1 MSQSIQRAIE
11 ILEYVSVQ
19 PRTPSEVGAHFDIHR
34 STALRT
40 LQTLT
45 ESGLTRRREDGRY
58 GVGYRL
64 AGLANL
70 ALDQFDLANI
80 AHPYLQEL
88 GRRCGHTVHLAA
100 VQGRSIVY
108 ADKIEQPGMVRL
120 YSQIGHPV
128 TIHTSGVVKAI
139 LAYQAPEFVEHVLSS
154 VDFSRYTATTITSRE
169 QFLEQL
175 AQVVERGYAVDDG
188 EYEDF
193 LHCVAMP
200 LRDATGQVTGA
211 VSITALKARA
221 TMDDLVDLLPALRTT
236 TTTIS
241 KELGWRP

>member
-19 PRTPSEVGAHFDIHR
+19 PRTQSEVAAHFGIHR

-64 AGLANL
+64 AGLADL
-70 ALDQFDLANI
+70 ALEQFDLANI
-80 AHPYLQEL
+80 AHPHLADL

-128 TIHTSGVVKAI
+128 TVHTSGVSKAI
-139 LAYQAPEFVEHVLSS
+139 LAYREPEFVDHVLEST
-154 VDFSRYTATTITSRE
+154 DFARYTPTTITTRE
-169 QFLEQL
+169 EFLDQL
-175 AQVVERGYAVDDG
+175 AHVPERGYAVDDG

-193 LHCVAMP
+193 VNCVAMP
-200 LRDATGQVTGA
+200 LRDATGRVTGA

-221 TMDDLVDLLPALRTT
+221 SLHDLTRLLPALEAT

-241 KELGWRP
+241 EELGWRP

>member
-1 MSQSIQRAIE
+1 
-11 ILEYVSVQ
+11 
-19 PRTPSEVGAHFDIHR
+19 
-34 STALRT
+34 
-40 LQTLT
+40 
-45 ESGLTRRREDGRY
+45 
-58 GVGYRL
+58 VGYRL

-128 TIHTSGVVKAI
+128 TIHTSGVGKAI
-139 LAYQAPEFVEHVLSS
+139 LAHQAPEFVEHVLSS

>member
-11 ILEYVSVQ
+11 ILEYVSVR
-19 PRTPSEVGAHFDIHR
+19 PRTQSDVAAHFNVHR

-58 GVGYRL
+58 CVGYRL

-70 ALDQFDLANI
+70 ALEQFDLANI
-80 AHPYLQEL
+80 AHPHLQDL
-88 GRRCGHTVHLAA
+88 GRRCGHTVHLAV
-100 VQGRSIVY
+100 VQGQSIVY

-128 TIHTSGVVKAI
+128 TVHTSGVSKAI
-139 LAYQAPEFVEHVLSS
+139 LAYSNPRMVANALETADFV
-154 VDFSRYTATTITSRE
+154 RYTPTTITSRE
-169 QFLEQL
+169 AFLRELSLIPEQ
-175 AQVVERGYAVDDG
+175 GYAVDDG
-188 EYEDF
+188 EYEEF
-193 LHCVAMP
+193 INCVAMP
-200 LRDATGQVTGA
+200 LRGATDEVVGA

-221 TMDDLVDLLPALRTT
+221 TLPDLVQLLPALTAT

>member
-11 ILEYVSVQ
+11 TLEFVSAR
-19 PRTPSEVGAHFDIHR
+19 PSTPSEVAAHFDIHR

-80 AHPYLQEL
+80 AHPHLKEL

-100 VQGRSIVY
+100 VQGRTIVY

-128 TIHTSGVVKAI
+128 TIHTSGVGKAI
-139 LAYQAPEFVEHVLSS
+139 LAHQSPEFVEHMLSGT
-154 VDFSRYTATTITSRE
+154 DFAPYTSTTITSRE

-175 AQVVERGYAVDDG
+175 THVVEQGYAVDDG

-193 LHCVAMP
+193 INCVAMP
-200 LRDATGQVTGA
+200 LRDATGRVTGA

-221 TMDDLVDLLPALRTT
+221 TMDDLAQLLPALKTT

-241 KELGWRP
+241 EELGWRP

>member
-19 PRTPSEVGAHFDIHR
+19 PRTPSEVATHFEIHR

-45 ESGLTRRREDGRY
+45 DSGLTRRREDGRY

-70 ALDQFDLANI
+70 ALEQFDLVNI
-80 AHPYLQEL
+80 AHPHLQAL
-88 GRRCGHTVHLAA
+88 GSRCGHTVHLAA
-100 VQGRSIVY
+100 VQGKSIVY

-128 TIHTSGVVKAI
+128 TIHTSGVGKAI
-139 LAYQAPEFVEHVLSS
+139 LAYKELGFVEDALDRT
-154 VDFSRYTATTITSRE
+154 DFAPYTSTTITSRE
-169 QFLEQL
+169 EFLQQL
-175 AQVVERGYAVDDG
+175 AEIREQGYAVDDG

-193 LHCVAMP
+193 VNCVAMP

-221 TMDDLVDLLPALRTT
+221 TMHDLTQLLPALRTT

-241 KELGWRP
+241 EELGWRP

>member
-11 ILEYVSVQ
+11 ILEYVSAQ
-19 PRTPSEVGAHFDIHR
+19 PRTPSEVGAHFEIHR

-70 ALDQFDLANI
+70 ALEQFDLANL

-128 TIHTSGVVKAI
+128 TIHTSGVGKAI
-139 LAYQAPEFVEHVLSS
+139 LAYQRPEFVARMLDGAE
-154 VDFSRYTATTITSRE
+154 FTGYTSTTITTRE

-175 AQVVERGYAVDDG
+175 AQVVEQGYAVDDG

-193 LHCVAMP
+193 VHCVAMP
-200 LRDATGQVTGA
+200 LRDATGEVIGA

-221 TMDDLVDLLPALRTT
+221 TMDDLVQLLPALRTT
-236 TTTIS
+236 TTMIS

>member
-19 PRTPSEVGAHFDIHR
+19 PRTPSDVGAHFNIHR

-80 AHPYLQEL
+80 AHPHLQAL
-88 GRRCGHTVHLAA
+88 GAGCGHTVHLAT
-100 VQGRSIVY
+100 VEGQSIVY
-108 ADKIEQPGMVRL
+108 ADKIEQAGMVRL

-128 TIHTSGVVKAI
+128 TVHTSGVSKAI
-139 LAYQAPEFVEHVLSS
+139 LAYRDPAFVEHALEST
-154 VDFSRYTATTITSRE
+154 DFATYTPTTITSRE
-169 QFLEQL
+169 EFLKQL
-175 AQVVERGYAVDDG
+175 AEVREQGYAVDDG

-193 LHCVAMP
+193 VNCVAMP

-221 TMDDLVDLLPALRTT
+221 TMPDLVQLLPALKAT

-241 KELGWRP
+241 EELGWRQ

>member
-11 ILEYVSVQ
+11 ILEYASVQ
-19 PRTPSEVGAHFDIHR
+19 PRTPSEVAAHFAIHR

-45 ESGLTRRREDGRY
+45 DSGLTRRREDGRY

-70 ALDQFDLANI
+70 ALEQFDLANI
-80 AHPYLQEL
+80 AHPHLQEL

-100 VQGRSIVY
+100 VQGGSIVY

-128 TIHTSGVVKAI
+128 TVHTSGVSKAI
-139 LAYQAPEFVEHVLSS
+139 LAYRDPEFVEHALSGT
-154 VDFSRYTATTITSRE
+154 DFAPYTSTTITSRE
-169 QFLEQL
+169 EFLKQL
-175 AQVVERGYAVDDG
+175 ADIREQGYAVDDG

-193 LHCVAMP
+193 LNCVAMP

-221 TMDDLVDLLPALRTT
+221 SMRDLAQLLPALRAT

-241 KELGWRP
+241 EELGWRP

>member
-19 PRTPSEVGAHFDIHR
+19 PRTPSEVAAHFEIHR

-45 ESGLTRRREDGRY
+45 DSGLTRRREDGRY

-70 ALDQFDLANI
+70 ALEQFDLANI
-80 AHPYLQEL
+80 AHPHLQAL
-88 GRRCGHTVHLAA
+88 GSRCGHTVHLAA
-100 VQGRSIVY
+100 VQGRTIVY

-128 TIHTSGVVKAI
+128 TIHTSGVGKAI
-139 LAYQAPEFVEHVLSS
+139 LAYREPGFVEHVLDST
-154 VDFSRYTATTITSRE
+154 DFAPYTSTTITSRE
-169 QFLEQL
+169 EFLQQL
-175 AQVVERGYAVDDG
+175 AEIREQGFAVDDG

-193 LHCVAMP
+193 VNCVAMP

-221 TMDDLVDLLPALRTT
+221 TMHDLAQLLPALRTT

-241 KELGWRP
+241 EELGWRP

>member
-128 TIHTSGVVKAI
+128 TIHTSGVGKAI
-139 LAYQAPEFVEHVLSS
+139 LAHQTPEFVEHVLSS

-200 LRDATGQVTGA
+200 LRDSTGQVTGA

>member
-19 PRTPSEVGAHFDIHR
+19 PRTPSDVGAHFAIHR

-64 AGLANL
+64 AGLANV
-70 ALDQFDLANI
+70 ALEQFDLANI
-80 AHPYLQEL
+80 AHPHLQAL
-88 GRRCGHTVHLAA
+88 GASCGHTVHLAA
-100 VQGRSIVY
+100 VEGQSIVY
-108 ADKIEQPGMVRL
+108 ADKIEQAGMVRL

-128 TIHTSGVVKAI
+128 TIHTSGVGKAI
-139 LAYQAPEFVEHVLSS
+139 LAYREPAFVEHLLNST
-154 VDFSRYTATTITSRE
+154 DFATYTSTTISSRE
-169 QFLEQL
+169 EFLKQL
-175 AQVVERGYAVDDG
+175 AEVRKQGYAVDDG

-193 LHCVAMP
+193 VNCVAMP

-221 TMDDLVDLLPALRTT
+221 TMPDLVQLLPALEAT

-241 KELGWRP
+241 EELGWRR

>member
-1 MSQSIQRAIE
+1 MSQSLQRATE
-11 ILEYVSVQ
+11 ILEYVCAQ
-19 PRTPSEVGAHFDIHR
+19 PRTQSEVAAHFDIHR

-64 AGLANL
+64 AGLAHL
-70 ALDQFDLANI
+70 ALEQFDLANI

-88 GRRCGHTVHLAA
+88 GRRCGHTIHLAA
-100 VQGRSIVY
+100 LQGHSIVY

-120 YSQIGHPV
+120 YSQIGNPV
-128 TIHTSGVVKAI
+128 TIHTSGVSKAI
-139 LAYQAPEFVEHVLSS
+139 LAYRDPDFVQEVLQQS
-154 VDFSRYTATTITSRE
+154 DFARYTPTSITSRE
-169 QFLEQL
+169 DFLDHL
-175 AQVVERGYAVDDG
+175 AQVPVRGYAVDDG

-193 LHCVAMP
+193 INCVAMP
-200 LRDATGQVTGA
+200 LRDGTGEVTGA

-221 TMDDLVDLLPALRTT
+221 TLPDLMALLPALETT

-241 KELGWRP
+241 EELGWRP